1 MSSASI
7 LAVCRSPDD
16 ELFAT
21 DGYWTHEKAHLAE
34 GLVIDD
40 VIECLEAHWPLCD
53 RPGQGRA
60 GLRQARD
67 LSVENRGRQGD
78 DPDLTRGNRSSTAF
92 SKLRVTFS

>member
-53 RPGQGRA
+53 VFLSRKRQTVADGRAMEGKRQLTMLRVLVMDVAEGRRPG
-60 GLRQARD
+60 
-67 LSVENRGRQGD
+67 
-78 DPDLTRGNRSSTAF
+78 
-92 SKLRVTFS
+92 

>member
-16 ELFAT
+16 EFFAT

-53 RPGQGRA
+53 RPGQGAPVCVKLAIYPIRIEA
-60 GLRQARD
+60 GKVMIQI
-67 LSVENRGRQGD
+67 
-78 DPDLTRGNRSSTAF
+78 
-92 SKLRVTFS
+92 